1 MPSFLV
7 WLSKAQLQCRVHMLA
22 VVGPRLVLDE
32 AATAHA
38 QLRHDGVDRAR
49 RRIRALRQ
57 HCARLQVR
65 QPSLLPS
72 RRRLEAQLEVNR
84 RRLREGQVNCA
95 PA

>member
-1 MPSFLV
+1 M
-7 WLSKAQLQCRVHMLA
+7 LSNAQLHCQVHVLA
-22 VVGPRLVLDE
+22 ALGPRLVLDE

-49 RRIRALRQ
+49 RRVHALRQ

-72 RRRLEAQLEVNR
+72 RRRQLEAELAVDR

-95 PA
+95 NSPA